1 MRRLLLSAILLS
13 SLNVFVSSQAIAQA
27 RQLVVISA
35 PSWSSETGK
44 LKMLSNVSGVWVQ
57 HGHEVAVVLGH
68 GLAWGRGLHPNP
80 KSGPKKRE
88 GDGRSP
94 AGIFS
99 LGPAFGYAKDPPS
112 GCRLPYRTITE
123 QDYFVDDPNAKEY
136 NQWVELP
143 RGTSPIQLWRSAEKM
158 LRSDGLYVLGI
169 VIDQNVDPIVKSRGS
184 AIFFPEGATI
194 AAVGRHYEELGALVR
209 LDYIRF
215 DVVYEVVPFPDG
227 FWAATKPI
235 REEAQSNWSIDENGK
250 HTGLRDFWKNFEYL
264 KQQYDRQRDLDRKK
278 AQNPTQIEKA
288 RDQKK

>member
-68 GLAWGRGLHPNP
+68 GLAWGRGLQRKS

-94 AGIFS
+94 AGFFS

-169 VIDQNVDPIVKSRGS
+169 VIDQNVDPIVRSRGS
-184 AIFFPEGATI
+184 AIFFHVWRNASTPTVGCTAMAKTDLLKLIRWLDPAKKPLLIQAPAPELPELRAQLESPALFSISAT
-194 AAVGRHYEELGALVR
+194 Y
-209 LDYIRF
+209 
-215 DVVYEVVPFPDG
+215 
-227 FWAATKPI
+227 
-235 REEAQSNWSIDENGK
+235 RE
-250 HTGLRDFWKNFEYL
+250 Y
-264 KQQYDRQRDLDRKK
+264 
-278 AQNPTQIEKA
+278 
-288 RDQKK
+288 